1 MTTKYVLDTSLIA
14 RDTLGS
20 NVGTV
25 LALSV
30 KGKLKNKQKLNV
42 MSVTPVGRGGTG
54 LAQRRSI

>member
-20 NVGTV
+20 NV

-30 KGKLKNKQKLNV
+30 KGKLKNNQKLNV
-42 MSVTPVGRGGTG
+42 MSVTLVGR
-54 LAQRRSI
+54 

>member
-30 KGKLKNKQKLNV
+30 KRKLKNNQKLNV
-42 MSVTPVGRGGTG
+42 MSVTLVGR
-54 LAQRRSI
+54 